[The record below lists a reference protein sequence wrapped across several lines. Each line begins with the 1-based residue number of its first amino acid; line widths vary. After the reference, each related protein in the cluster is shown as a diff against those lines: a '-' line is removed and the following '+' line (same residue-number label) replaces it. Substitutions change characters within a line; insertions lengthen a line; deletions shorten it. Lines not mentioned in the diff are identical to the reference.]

1 MAKLYVISDV
11 HGYFDE
17 MISALNEAGFDSNDE
32 NSWLIVCGDTTDR
45 GPKPKE
51 VIDYLNSLTRCVLI
65 KGNHEQLLMD
75 CIERQYPLRHDWSNG
90 TAQTIID
97 LAPHAK
103 TFEEACMV
111 AYEIM
116 KPFVDKMVNYF
127 ESERFVF
134 CHGFLPVNCDD
145 DLPAYYRHNRKF
157 SKMEDWRN
165 AHQGQWNDAM
175 WLNSFDMIDMG
186 FDIEKCVVA
195 GHWHASYG
203 RHKTNG
209 EPEFGDS
216 ANFNAFCY
224 NDTLIM
230 IDACTVYSH
239 KVNCLTLE
247 DVLLDG

>member
-134 CHGFLPVNCDD
+134 CHGFCQSIVTMIC
-145 DLPAYYRHNRKF
+145 RHIIGTI
-157 SKMEDWRN
+157 E
-165 AHQGQWNDAM
+165 
-175 WLNSFDMIDMG
+175 SFLKWKI
-186 FDIEKCVVA
+186 
-195 GHWHASYG
+195 
-203 RHKTNG
+203 G
-209 EPEFGDS
+209 EMH
-216 ANFNAFCY
+216 
-224 NDTLIM
+224 I
-230 IDACTVYSH
+230 
-239 KVNCLTLE
+239 KVSGMMQC
-247 DVLLDG
+247 G